1 MLATTL
7 KKLLLLTDVKLLL
20 NFIKKLKIEFQET

>member
-20 NFIKKLKIEFQET
+20 NFIKKLKIEFQQT